1 MPQIT
6 VLTLPWGLKGF
17 LGVIKWPKISIS
29 YINISILTICIFLCI
44 IYKCSK
50 AHSVKGEQICCG
62 MGVKMGAA
70 RFYTHSAA
78 DLQGVGESLFN

>member
-17 LGVIKWPKISIS
+17 WGDLIALNKHNIYKYKHINNI
-29 YINISILTICIFLCI
+29 YIFICI

-50 AHSVKGEQICCG
+50 THSVKGEQICCR
-62 MGVKMGAA
+62 MGVKTGAA
-70 RFYTHSAA
+70 HFYTHSAA
-78 DLQGVGESLFN
+78 DLRGVGESSFN

>member
-1 MPQIT
+1 MAQNKHIIY
-6 VLTLPWGLKGF
+6 KY
-17 LGVIKWPKISIS
+17 KH
-29 YINISILTICIFLCI
+29 INNMYMHN
-44 IYKCSK
+44 YKCSK